1 MNIKRIIKDTCILF
15 IITIVSGCLLGFVYN
30 STKDKIA
37 AKQEET
43 KLLAYKQVM
52 SEADDFKA
60 DYSKLIQQSPKL
72 LTKDYGKNGIE
83 ITNAL
88 GAYKDN
94 KLQGYVI
101 QVTDKDGFGGE
112 IELIIG
118 IDLNKQ
124 IKGVEILSINET
136 VGLGMNAKNESF
148 RLQYLNKKV
157 DSFVITKTGK
167 EKDNEIDSLSSATI
181 TSKAVTNGVNGALDF
196 YDLLKGEGQ
205 HE

>member
-94 KLQGYVI
+94 KL
-101 QVTDKDGFGGE
+101 
-112 IELIIG
+112 
-118 IDLNKQ
+118 
-124 IKGVEILSINET
+124 KG
-136 VGLGMNAKNESF
+136 
-148 RLQYLNKKV
+148 
-157 DSFVITKTGK
+157 FVITKTGK

-196 YDLLKGEGQ
+196 YDLLKGDGQ

>member
-60 DYSKLIQQSPKL
+60 DYSKLIQQSSKL
-72 LTKDYGKNGIE
+72 LTKDYE
-83 ITNAL
+83 
-88 GAYKDN
+88 
-94 KLQGYVI
+94 LQGYVI

-196 YDLLKGEGQ
+196 YDLLKGDGQ

>member
-37 AKQEET
+37 SKQEET

-60 DYSKLIQQSPKL
+60 DYSKLIKQRPKL
-72 LTKDYGKNGIE
+72 LTKNYGKNGIE

-124 IKGVEILSINET
+124 IKGVEILSISET

-148 RLQYLNKKV
+148 RSQYLNKKV
-157 DSFVITKTGK
+157 DSFIVTKTGK

-196 YDLLKGEGQ
+196 YDLLKE
-205 HE
+205 EKYK

>member
-1 MNIKRIIKDTCILF
+1 MVLK
-15 IITIVSGCLLGFVYN
+15 
-30 STKDKIA
+30 
-37 AKQEET
+37 
-43 KLLAYKQVM
+43 
-52 SEADDFKA
+52 
-60 DYSKLIQQSPKL
+60 SP
-72 LTKDYGKNGIE
+72 I
-83 ITNAL
+83 AL

-124 IKGVEILSINET
+124 IKGVEILSISET

-148 RLQYLNKKV
+148 RSQYLNKKV
-157 DSFVITKTGK
+157 DSFIVTKTGK

-196 YDLLKGEGQ
+196 YDLLKGEKYK
-205 HE
+205 

>member
-43 KLLAYKQVM
+43 
-52 SEADDFKA
+52 
-60 DYSKLIQQSPKL
+60 KL

-196 YDLLKGEGQ
+196 YDLLKGDGQ

>member
-60 DYSKLIQQSPKL
+60 DYSKLIKESPKL
-72 LTKDYGKNGIE
+72 LTKNYGKNGIE

-124 IKGVEILSINET
+124 IKGVEILSISET

-148 RLQYLNKKV
+148 RSQYLNKKV
-157 DSFVITKTGK
+157 DSFIVTKTGK
-167 EKDNEIDSLSSATI
+167 
-181 TSKAVTNGVNGALDF
+181 
-196 YDLLKGEGQ
+196 
-205 HE
+205 